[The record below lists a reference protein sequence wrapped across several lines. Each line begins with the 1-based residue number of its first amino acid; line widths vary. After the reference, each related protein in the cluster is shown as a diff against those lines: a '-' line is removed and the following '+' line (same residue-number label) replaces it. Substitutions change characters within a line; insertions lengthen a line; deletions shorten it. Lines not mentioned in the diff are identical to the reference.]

1 MQLLTNANKYTPNGG
16 TIALKIECDNGY
28 IQASVCDT
36 GPGIPL
42 SEQEKIFN
50 PYYRGA
56 KADAQRASQSSGL
69 GLSIAKYLVELH
81 GGRIWVESEVNRGST
96 FAFILPVGE
105 PNESPGD

>member
-56 KADAQRASQSSGL
+56 KADAQRASQSSGWACPL
-69 GLSIAKYLVELH
+69 Q
-81 GGRIWVESEVNRGST
+81 ST
-96 FAFILPVGE
+96 WWNFMAGAFGWRVR
-105 PNESPGD
+105 